1 MGGSCAIIA
10 SSVTPPT
17 KEEGAEVDR
26 AEGVRVAIDL
36 DRLEHS
42 YASLRLTIPAS
53 IAPMTEKWSEEGKET
68 SKWCKSLVIPK
79 GNMSLSWVAK
89 SL

>member
-17 KEEGAEVDR
+17 EEEGVEVDR
-26 AEGVRVAIDL
+26 VEGVGVAVDL
-36 DRLEHS
+36 DRLERS
-42 YASLRLTIPAS
+42 CALLRLTIPAS

-79 GNMSLSWVAK
+79 GKMSLSRVAK